1 LQLLSRQTR
10 KQLVAKGKSRAS
22 GMKTGGI
29 YPARISRLRR
39 YARALR
45 YLLGCSALAC
55 VPSTAFAQMDF
66 GLPARPR
73 TNMGSVGLVEM
84 PSARM
89 APDGELSIGAAYFQ
103 SNQRYNLGFQILPW
117 LEGTFRY
124 SGVQHFDPAYPVYW
138 DRSFGL
144 KLRLWDETDL
154 LPALAVGINDIV
166 GTGLYSGE
174 YVVLSKQFGPVD
186 ASLGIGWGRF
196 GSANTFRNPLAQI
209 KSSFATRPSL
219 TTPGG
224 TNFNV
229 YFHGPTAGVFGGLA
243 WKTPISGLTAIVEA
257 SSDNYPFERVAT
269 TFVGQNKGFFPKT
282 QINYGLSY
290 EVTNNIVLG
299 LNWLYG
305 RSIGANFSLQLD
317 PTTPQYP
324 ATLDPPPLPP
334 TIRNDEEQL
343 AALQGLQN
351 PARRGVT
358 NAMAQLR
365 SNFVDALLV
374 NDVTDVR
381 MEGATLIVSLSG
393 QASPARC
400 AQIVQTARS
409 LGGGIGSVVLRPASG
424 PVQSCLAGGAPEGM
438 LQPIAQNFVMTVAT
452 PSITIDA
459 RTPPTANRA
468 AAMRNFRSAVTSQSI
483 TIVAAAFDDN
493 TATVYYNN
501 QHYLRERDAIE
512 RLTLILMK
520 EAPTSIERFRLISM
534 SEGMLQKEFTI
545 LRAPVERSY
554 SQNHFNP
561 SVFDGAISMAAPPP
575 SNPILAAAERGSYPR
590 FEWSLFPQFRQQF
603 FDPNNPFG
611 VQVLAGAYGSLE
623 LTRGLTIN
631 ALAEFSFFDTFETAR
646 LSNSVLPHVRT
657 DFVRYFS
664 EGKNGIDTLD
674 AEYRFN
680 ATPNFFVA
688 LRAGYLE
695 SMFAGVGGEVLW
707 RPRGLRWALGADLYA
722 VQQREFD
729 RLLGLQNYNQITGHI
744 TLYYASPWYNLD
756 LQLRAGQY
764 LAGDRGL
771 TVQVTRRFST
781 GVEIGAFM
789 TKTNVSAARF
799 GEGSFD
805 KGIVI
810 RIPLGWAAPIGTQ
823 SVLAMDLRPVQR
835 DGGQVLAGDA
845 RLFEETRRASEAE
858 LLRTGAT
865 FAR

>member
-1 LQLLSRQTR
+1 
-10 KQLVAKGKSRAS
+10 
-22 GMKTGGI
+22 MKTGGI
-29 YPARISRLRR
+29 HPARISRLRP

-55 VPSTAFAQMDF
+55 VPSTAFAQTDF

-73 TNMGSVGLVEM
+73 TNMGAVGLIEM

-124 SGVQHFDPAYPVYW
+124 SGVQHFDSSYPVYW

-144 KLRLWDETDL
+144 KLRLWNETDL
-154 LPALAVGINDIV
+154 VPALAIGINDIV
-166 GTGLYSGE
+166 GTGLYSSE

-186 ASLGIGWGRF
+186 ATLGIGWGRF

-209 KSSFATRPSL
+209 KSSFAARPSL

-257 SSDNYPFERVAT
+257 SSDNYPFERTAAT
-269 TFVGQNKGFFPKT
+269 FAGQGKGFFPKT

-290 EVTNNIVLG
+290 QATNSIILG
-299 LNWLYG
+299 VNWLYG

-317 PTTPQYP
+317 PTTSQYP
-324 ATLDPPPLPP
+324 ATLDPPPLPA
-334 TIRNDEEQL
+334 TIRSDEAQL

-351 PARRGVT
+351 PARQGVT
-358 NAMAQLR
+358 NALSQLR

-374 NDVTDVR
+374 NDVTNVQ
-381 MEGATLIVSLSG
+381 MEGNTLIISLNG
-393 QASPARC
+393 PASPARC
-400 AQIVQTARS
+400 GQIVQTVRS
-409 LGGGIGSVVLRPASG
+409 LGSGIGSVVLRPANG
-424 PVQSCLAGGAPEGM
+424 PIRSCQPGQDPERM
-438 LQPIAQNFVMTVAT
+438 LQPIVQNFVTMAAG
-452 PSITIDA
+452 PAITIDA
-459 RTPPTANRA
+459 RTPPPVDKIAALRNFRA
-468 AAMRNFRSAVTSQSI
+468 AAASQSI
-483 TIVAAAFDDN
+483 IIRAAGFDDN
-493 TATVYYNN
+493 TATVYYSNE
-501 QHYLRERDAIE
+501 HYLRESDAIE

-520 EAPTSIERFRLISM
+520 AAPITIERFRLISM
-534 SEGMLQKEFTI
+534 SEGMLQKEFTV

-554 SQNHFNP
+554 SQNPFNP
-561 SVFDGAISMAAPPP
+561 SVFDGSIIMDAPPS
-575 SNPILAAAERGSYPR
+575 SNPILAASERGSYPR

-611 VQVLAGAYGSLE
+611 VQVLAGAYGTLE

-631 ALAEFSFFDTFETAR
+631 ALAEFSLFDTFETAR
-646 LSNSVLPHVRT
+646 LSDSALPHVRT

-664 EGKNGIDTLD
+664 KGKNGIDTLD
-674 AEYRFN
+674 TEYRFN
-680 ATPNFFVA
+680 AAPNFFVA

-707 RPRGLRWALGADLYA
+707 RPAGLRWALGADLYA

-729 RLLGLQNYNQITGHI
+729 RLLGLQNYSQITGHV

-805 KGIVI
+805 KGIII

-823 SVLAMDLRPVQR
+823 STLAMDLRPVQR

-845 RLFEETRRASEAE
+845 RLFEETRRASQAE
-858 LLRTGAT
+858 MLRHGHDVTY
-865 FAR
+865 R